1 MMSTETQIL
10 EIDNFI
16 SKEQSNYFI
25 NYLEN
30 NFNLEDKKCF
40 KHRETKA
47 INCIN
52 IKDDIEILELGLKLK
67 NLPQKINKKYAI
79 NYFEIVK
86 WPTEEYQDEHVD
98 FDYHPYTSILYLND
112 DYTGG
117 ETIVGG
123 KKIIPKKCKLIAFK
137 GSKIPHKVNQIIEG
151 TRYTI
156 PCWYKYDNNT

>member
-1 MMSTETQIL
+1 MVETQII

-16 SKEQSNYFI
+16 SKEQSDYFI

-40 KHRETKA
+40 KHRETKVMD
-47 INCIN
+47 CIN
-52 IKDDIEILELGLKLK
+52 IKDDTEILNLGLKLK
-67 NLPQKINKKYAI
+67 KLCKKQNKKYVI

-86 WPTEEYQDEHVD
+86 WPQEESLSEHVD

-112 DYTGG
+112 NFIGG

-123 KKIIPKKCKLIAFK
+123 KKIIPKKCKLIAFE
-137 GSKIPHKVNQIIEG
+137 GNKIKHKVNTVIKG
-151 TRYTI
+151 TRYTV
-156 PCWYKYDNNT
+156 PCWYKYG